1 MNISLGEVIAKRRKY
16 LHLTQ
21 EDLANQINVSKS
33 AIAKWETDGGIP
45 DRDNIYRLAE
55 VIGVS
60 VEDMYHIISR
70 NESENENINININI
84 TFDII
89 RLLESYGYKVSAPEH
104 EEKDGRI
111 KNKDSEKV

>member
-1 MNISLGEVIAKRRKY
+1 MKISLGKFIAKRRKY

-21 EDLANQINVSKS
+21 EDLANQLNVSKS

-60 VEDMYHIISR
+60 VEDIYHIISQR
-70 NESENENINININI
+70 EHDSENMSINI
-84 TFDII
+84 TSEVIN
-89 RLLESYGYKVSAPEH
+89 LLKSYGYKVYAPKQEN
-104 EEKDGRI
+104 I
-111 KNKDSEKV
+111 LMKNDKK

>member
-70 NESENENINININI
+70 NESENENMNINI

-89 RLLESYGYKVSAPEH
+89 RLLESYGYKVSAPEQV
-104 EEKDGRI
+104 EKRRENKKQ
-111 KNKDSEKV
+111 KNSEKV

>member
-1 MNISLGEVIAKRRKY
+1 MKISLGKFIAKRRKY

-21 EDLANQINVSKS
+21 EDLANQLNVSKS

-60 VEDMYHIISR
+60 VEDIYHIISQR
-70 NESENENINININI
+70 EHDSENMSINI
-84 TFDII
+84 TSEVIN
-89 RLLESYGYKVSAPEH
+89 LLESYGYKVSVPKQEN
-104 EEKDGRI
+104 I
-111 KNKDSEKV
+111 LMKNDKK

>member
-1 MNISLGEVIAKRRKY
+1 MKISLGKFIAKRRKY

-21 EDLANQINVSKS
+21 EDLANQLNLSKS

-60 VEDMYHIISR
+60 VEDIYHIISQR
-70 NESENENINININI
+70 EHDSENMSINI
-84 TFDII
+84 TSEVIN
-89 RLLESYGYKVSAPEH
+89 LLESYGYKVSAPKQEN
-104 EEKDGRI
+104 I
-111 KNKDSEKV
+111 LMKNDKK